1 MQADGLGPGPLG
13 SGPLG
18 SLGAAMP
25 KVAEAMRRVAV
36 NVKRMVADMYVLV
49 AFGVR
54 VVLLGSRCADSGQQE
69 LRDRIKTLEGL
80 LSSRPIP
87 SAWSFPSR

>member
-1 MQADGLGPGPLG
+1 VQADGLG

-36 NVKRMVADMYVLV
+36 NVKRMVASLYFFVLC
-49 AFGVR
+49 GKG
-54 VVLLGSRCADSGQQE
+54 LSCQDADV
-69 LRDRIKTLEGL
+69 
-80 LSSRPIP
+80 
-87 SAWSFPSR
+87 